1 MCNEN
6 NFGIQRKNQRSS
18 MQKEFKNLACDE
30 KLKSEHI
37 GGKKKKLAWDDK
49 PKFQHVGG
57 NENQACDGKQKFK
70 HSKHKI

>member
-1 MCNEN
+1 
-6 NFGIQRKNQRSS
+6 

-30 KLKSEHI
+30 KLKSE
-37 GGKKKKLAWDDK
+37 
-49 PKFQHVGG
+49 HVGG